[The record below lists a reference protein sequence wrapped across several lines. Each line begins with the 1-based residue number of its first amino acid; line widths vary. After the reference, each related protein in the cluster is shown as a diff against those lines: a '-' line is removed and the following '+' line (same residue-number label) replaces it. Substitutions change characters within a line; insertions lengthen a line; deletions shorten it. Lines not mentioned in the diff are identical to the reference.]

1 MAEPKSPF
9 DKTCSNSWS
18 FSSIIGDEGADRS
31 LENDLDDH
39 NDDELQLQWAAIERL
54 PTRRRLRL
62 YLFKLPEGDH
72 GSMRVVDVTQLEAVE
87 RHLFI
92 ENLVKNVEKDNKRL
106 LKKFR
111 ERIRRVGV
119 KLPTIAIRYKNL
131 SVDARC
137 EVVDGKPHP
146 TLWNSLKG
154 TFKGLTKGC
163 GIKSREVEVS
173 ILKDVSG
180 ILKPARMT
188 LLLGPPRSGKT
199 TLLSSL
205 TGKAIPPLKITGN
218 ITYNGFKLEDFVPE
232 KTAAYISQHDLH
244 ISQMTV
250 RETLDFAARC
260 QGVGDREDLIR
271 KVARREKQAGIIPDP
286 VIDTYMKGISIAGL
300 QTSLQTDYILKI
312 LGLDICSETKV
323 GDKMRRGISG
333 GQKRRLTTGEM
344 MVGPTRALF
353 MDEISN
359 GLDSSTTFQIIS
371 CIQQLVHIMEATSL
385 ISLHQPAAETFNLF
399 DDIILMSEG
408 KIIYH
413 GPRDR
418 VLHFF
423 QDCGFICP
431 KRKGIADFL
440 QEVISEKDQAQY
452 WSNTSIPYRYVTTDQ
467 FLEKFKFSRTG
478 EKLEEELLEL
488 STKSQDT
495 EIDIAFAAIYLKRWE
510 LFKTCMAREFL
521 LMKRDKFVYIA
532 KIVQIMIVAIITMT
546 VFLRMQVTIDL
557 EHSSYY
563 VSSFYYT
570 ITRIMANGIEELY
583 LSIVRLPV
591 FYKQRDLY
599 PAWAY
604 TIPIS
609 LLKIPLSLVESFI
622 WTALT
627 YYVIGY
633 APELQR
639 FFCQFLLLFILH
651 QTSISL
657 FRFLASITG
666 TAHTSSLLGNL
677 ALVISFMFGGFILPK
692 YSFPFWLRWAFW
704 FSPAT
709 YAQIALSLN
718 EFQAPRWQ
726 KLSSENMTL
735 GHQILKSQGLDFK
748 KNFYWLSIGALFGFT
763 LLLNIGIALALT
775 YSNNPR
781 NSKATISKQQPSVQ
795 KSREVERKTSAGH
808 IQTNEQIQGEK
819 NNNDMH
825 EGRMVIPFKQLTMTF
840 KNVQYFIDTPK
851 EMRDRGFGP
860 KRLQLLQDITGA
872 FRPGVLTALMGVSGA
887 GKTTLMDVLCGR
899 KTGGIIEGEIRIG
912 GYPKI
917 QETFARISG
926 YCEQND
932 IHSPQITIKESL
944 MFSASLRL
952 PPNVDRQTRAVNL
965 SCNSQDFVDAVLETV
980 ELDGLRDALVG
991 MPGING
997 LSTEQRKRLTIAV
1010 ELVANPSILFMD
1022 EPTSGV
1028 DARSAAII
1036 MRAVKNIAEMGRTVI
1051 CTIHQPSIDIFES
1064 FDEVCLMKRGGQV
1077 IYFGA
1082 LSKNSK
1088 NLIEYFERIPGIPK
1102 IKDNY
1107 NPATWMLEV
1116 TSTVT
1121 EENLGIDFVQLYK
1134 ESTLDIEEMVT
1145 NLSIP
1150 PTGSS
1155 DLYFSTRFPQNRWC
1169 QFKACFWKLSLSYW
1183 RSPAYN
1189 FVRLMFTTIVS
1200 VFFSVLFWQKGRNLH
1215 NERDIFSIMGSMYL
1229 ATVFLGIMNSVTV
1242 LPIIAR
1248 EREVLYRER
1257 FAGMYSCKAYAFAQ
1271 VVVEIPCT
1279 FTLAAIY
1286 VISTYTTIGYYWS
1299 VYKII
1304 WYFYTIFCALLYFNY
1319 MGMLIM
1325 SLSRSTQVASVL
1337 LAACYTMLNL
1347 FSGFLMPKPH
1357 IPKWW
1362 IWLYWICPTS
1372 WTLNGLL
1379 TSQYGDVT
1387 TEIIAF
1393 GETKTVTKFLTQHYG
1408 FHPNQSRLVALVIAC
1423 FPLIFASLFFY
1434 YVGKLNF
1441 QRR

>member
-1 MAEPKSPF
+1 
-9 DKTCSNSWS
+9 
-18 FSSIIGDEGADRS
+18 
-31 LENDLDDH
+31 
-39 NDDELQLQWAAIERL
+39 
-54 PTRRRLRL
+54 
-62 YLFKLPEGDH
+62 
-72 GSMRVVDVTQLEAVE
+72 
-87 RHLFI
+87 
-92 ENLVKNVEKDNKRL
+92 
-106 LKKFR
+106 
-111 ERIRRVGV
+111 
-119 KLPTIAIRYKNL
+119 
-131 SVDARC
+131 
-137 EVVDGKPHP
+137 
-146 TLWNSLKG
+146 
-154 TFKGLTKGC
+154 
-163 GIKSREVEVS
+163 
-173 ILKDVSG
+173 
-180 ILKPARMT
+180 MT
-188 LLLGPPRSGKT
+188 LLLGPPGSGKT
-199 TLLSSL
+199 TLLL
-205 TGKAIPPLKITGN
+205 ALAGKAIPPLKITGN

-232 KTAAYISQHDLH
+232 KTSAYISQHDLH

-260 QGVGDREDLIR
+260 QGVGDRE
-271 KVARREKQAGIIPDP
+271 
-286 VIDTYMKGISIAGL
+286 GISIAGL

-323 GDKMRRGISG
+323 GDTMRRGISG
-333 GQKRRLTTGEM
+333 
-344 MVGPTRALF
+344 GPTRALF

-385 ISLHQPAAETFNLF
+385 ISLLQPAPETFNLF

-452 WSNTSIPYRYVTTDQ
+452 WSNTSIPYRYVTADQ
-467 FLEKFKFSRTG
+467 FSEKFKFSRTG
-478 EKLEEELLEL
+478 EKLEELLEL

-495 EIDIAFAAIYLKRWE
+495 ENDIAFAAIYLNKWE

-532 KIVQIMIVAIITMT
+532 KIIQIMIVAIITMT
-546 VFLRMQVTIDL
+546 VFLHMQVDL

-570 ITRIMANGIEELY
+570 ITRIMANGIEELS

-591 FYKQRDLY
+591 FYKQRDLLFY

-604 TIPIS
+604 SIPIS

-651 QTSISL
+651 QTSTSI

-735 GHQILKSQGLDFK
+735 GQHILKSQGLDFK
-748 KNFYWLSIGALFGFT
+748 NYFYWLSIGALFGFT

-775 YSNNPR
+775 YSN
-781 NSKATISKQQPSVQ
+781 SK
-795 KSREVERKTSAGH
+795 
-808 IQTNEQIQGEK
+808 
-819 NNNDMH
+819 
-825 EGRMVIPFKQLTMTF
+825 F
-840 KNVQYFIDTPK
+840 
-851 EMRDRGFGP
+851 EMRDRGFGS

-899 KTGGIIEGEIRIG
+899 KTGGMIEGDIRIG

-917 QETFARISG
+917 QETFARVSG

-952 PPNVDRQTRAVNL
+952 PPDVDPQTRAE
-965 SCNSQDFVDAVLETV
+965 FVDAVLETV

-991 MPGING
+991 IPGING

-1028 DARSAAII
+1028 DARSAAIV

-1064 FDEVCLMKRGGQV
+1064 FDEVTY
-1077 IYFGA
+1077 IT
-1082 LSKNSK
+1082 
-1088 NLIEYFERIPGIPK
+1088 IPKIPK

-1116 TSTVT
+1116 TSTTT
-1121 EENLGIDFVQLYK
+1121 EENLGIDFVQIYK
-1134 ESTLDIEEMVT
+1134 ESTLYQDMEEMVK

-1155 DLYFSTRFPQNRWC
+1155 DLHFNTRFPQNKWC

-1189 FVRLMFTTIVS
+1189 FVRLMFMTIVS
-1200 VFFSVLFWQKGRNLH
+1200 VFFMVLFWQKGRDLH

-1286 VISTYTTIGYYWS
+1286 VISTYPTIGYYWS

-1325 SLSRSTQVASVL
+1325 SVSRSTQVASVL
-1337 LAACYTMLNL
+1337 LAACCTMLNL

-1393 GETKTVTKFLTQHYG
+1393 GETKTVTTFLTQHYG
-1408 FHPNQSRLVALVIAC
+1408 FHPNQSHLVAFVIAC
-1423 FPLIFASLFFY
+1423 FPIIFASLFFY

>member
-1 MAEPKSPF
+1 MAEPSSPF
-9 DKTCSNSWS
+9 DKTSSNSWS
-18 FSSIIGDEGADRS
+18 LSSIIGDEGGADTI
-31 LENDLDDH
+31 ENDLGDH
-39 NDDELQLQWAAIERL
+39 NDEELQLQWGAIERL

-62 YLFKLPEGDH
+62 SLLKLPEGEH
-72 GSMRVVDVTQLEAVE
+72 GIMRVVDVTQIEAVE

-92 ENLVKNVEKDNKRL
+92 EKLVKNVEEDNQKL
-106 LKKFR
+106 LKKLR
-111 ERIRRVGV
+111 ERIRRYSMVSSS
-119 KLPTIAIRYKNL
+119 ASFFFDDQAY
-131 SVDARC
+131 
-137 EVVDGKPHP
+137 E
-146 TLWNSLKG
+146 
-154 TFKGLTKGC
+154 GLTRGC
-163 GIKSREVEVS
+163 RINSREAEVS

-188 LLLGPPRSGKT
+188 LLLGPPGSGKT
-199 TLLSSL
+199 TLLL
-205 TGKAIPPLKITGN
+205 ALAGKAIPPL
-218 ITYNGFKLEDFVPE
+218 
-232 KTAAYISQHDLH
+232 
-244 ISQMTV
+244 
-250 RETLDFAARC
+250 
-260 QGVGDREDLIR
+260 
-271 KVARREKQAGIIPDP
+271 
-286 VIDTYMKGISIAGL
+286 KGISIAGL

-323 GDKMRRGISG
+323 GDTMRRGISG

-385 ISLHQPAAETFNLF
+385 ISLLQPAPETFNLF

-452 WSNTSIPYRYVTTDQ
+452 WSNTSIPYRYVTADQ
-467 FLEKFKFSRTG
+467 FSEKFKFSRTG
-478 EKLEEELLEL
+478 EKLEELLEL

-495 EIDIAFAAIYLKRWE
+495 ENDIAFAAIYLNKWE

-532 KIVQIMIVAIITMT
+532 KIIQIMIVAIITMT
-546 VFLRMQVTIDL
+546 VFLHMQVDL

-570 ITRIMANGIEELY
+570 ITRIMANGIEELS

-591 FYKQRDLY
+591 FYKQRDLLFY

-604 TIPIS
+604 SIPIS

-651 QTSISL
+651 QTSTSI

-735 GHQILKSQGLDFK
+735 GQHILKSQGLDFK
-748 KNFYWLSIGALFGFT
+748 NYFYWLSIGALFGFT

-781 NSKATISKQQPSVQ
+781 NSKATISKQQPSLQ
-795 KSREVERKTSAGH
+795 KSREVESKSSAGL
-808 IQTNEQIQGEK
+808 IQTHEQI
-819 NNNDMH
+819 

-851 EMRDRGFGP
+851 EMRDRGFGS

-899 KTGGIIEGEIRIG
+899 KTGGMIEGDIRIG

-917 QETFARISG
+917 QETFARVSG

-952 PPNVDRQTRAVNL
+952 PPDVDPQTRAE
-965 SCNSQDFVDAVLETV
+965 FVDAVLETV

-991 MPGING
+991 IPGING

-1028 DARSAAII
+1028 DARSAAIV

-1064 FDEVCLMKRGGQV
+1064 FDELDKINDDDDHHIFYNHVKIMGMDIDWMASSLYRFLPLHRLLGRPIQLPLVCSCNTPPQRGQDSLGGSGTLVLPAVHEGRSKRDRLDRSRRDQS
-1077 IYFGA
+1077 I
-1082 LSKNSK
+1082 N
-1088 NLIEYFERIPGIPK
+1088 IPSQ
-1102 IKDNY
+1102 N
-1107 NPATWMLEV
+1107 
-1116 TSTVT
+1116 
-1121 EENLGIDFVQLYK
+1121 
-1134 ESTLDIEEMVT
+1134 STL
-1145 NLSIP
+1145 
-1150 PTGSS
+1150 SS
-1155 DLYFSTRFPQNRWC
+1155 KWKDGNCYFI
-1169 QFKACFWKLSLSYW
+1169 LSYD
-1183 RSPAYN
+1183 S
-1189 FVRLMFTTIVS
+1189 
-1200 VFFSVLFWQKGRNLH
+1200 H
-1215 NERDIFSIMGSMYL
+1215 
-1229 ATVFLGIMNSVTV
+1229 
-1242 LPIIAR
+1242 
-1248 EREVLYRER
+1248 
-1257 FAGMYSCKAYAFAQ
+1257 
-1271 VVVEIPCT
+1271 
-1279 FTLAAIY
+1279 
-1286 VISTYTTIGYYWS
+1286 
-1299 VYKII
+1299 
-1304 WYFYTIFCALLYFNY
+1304 
-1319 MGMLIM
+1319 
-1325 SLSRSTQVASVL
+1325 VAS
-1337 LAACYTMLNL
+1337 
-1347 FSGFLMPKPH
+1347 
-1357 IPKWW
+1357 
-1362 IWLYWICPTS
+1362 
-1372 WTLNGLL
+1372 
-1379 TSQYGDVT
+1379 
-1387 TEIIAF
+1387 
-1393 GETKTVTKFLTQHYG
+1393 
-1408 FHPNQSRLVALVIAC
+1408 
-1423 FPLIFASLFFY
+1423 
-1434 YVGKLNF
+1434 
-1441 QRR
+1441 

>member
-1 MAEPKSPF
+1 MLSERSRTTTKEPKKCSKEGKLPSQRVSSYCF
-9 DKTCSNSWS
+9 LRSNVVTSDPTGRESHQRAKSNSDAGGEEACERKADDYLHHERATAFVVASNRSVVTLDPIKKGNVVEGMKPISNEKHTRGRNSTNAS
-18 FSSIIGDEGADRS
+18 FDSFLTIRVEVAERTNDRVEFVEGRPNLCEAHRGADFVQRDRES
-31 LENDLDDH
+31 HDFR
-39 NDDELQLQWAAIERL
+39 QVRRFER
-54 PTRRRLRL
+54 
-62 YLFKLPEGDH
+62 F
-72 GSMRVVDVTQLEAVE
+72 
-87 RHLFI
+87 F
-92 ENLVKNVEKDNKRL
+92 
-106 LKKFR
+106 FFF
-111 ERIRRVGV
+111 
-119 KLPTIAIRYKNL
+119 
-131 SVDARC
+131 
-137 EVVDGKPHP
+137 
-146 TLWNSLKG
+146 W
-154 TFKGLTKGC
+154 
-163 GIKSREVEVS
+163 
-173 ILKDVSG
+173 
-180 ILKPARMT
+180 MT
-188 LLLGPPRSGKT
+188 LLLGPPGSGKT

-205 TGKAIPPLKITGN
+205 AGKAIPPLKITGN

-232 KTAAYISQHDLH
+232 KIAAYINQHDLH

-271 KVARREKQAGIIPDP
+271 EVARREKQAGIIPDP

-323 GDKMRRGISG
+323 GDTMRRGISG
-333 GQKRRLTTGEM
+333 VQKRRLTTGEM

-359 GLDSSTTFQIIS
+359 RLDSSTTFQIIS

-385 ISLHQPAAETFNLF
+385 ISLLQPAAETFNLF

-440 QEVISEKDQAQY
+440 QE
-452 WSNTSIPYRYVTTDQ
+452 
-467 FLEKFKFSRTG
+467 
-478 EKLEEELLEL
+478 
-488 STKSQDT
+488 
-495 EIDIAFAAIYLKRWE
+495 
-510 LFKTCMAREFL
+510 
-521 LMKRDKFVYIA
+521 
-532 KIVQIMIVAIITMT
+532 
-546 VFLRMQVTIDL
+546 
-557 EHSSYY
+557 
-563 VSSFYYT
+563 
-570 ITRIMANGIEELY
+570 
-583 LSIVRLPV
+583 
-591 FYKQRDLY
+591 
-599 PAWAY
+599 
-604 TIPIS
+604 
-609 LLKIPLSLVESFI
+609 
-622 WTALT
+622 
-627 YYVIGY
+627 
-633 APELQR
+633 
-639 FFCQFLLLFILH
+639 
-651 QTSISL
+651 
-657 FRFLASITG
+657 
-666 TAHTSSLLGNL
+666 
-677 ALVISFMFGGFILPK
+677 
-692 YSFPFWLRWAFW
+692 
-704 FSPAT
+704 
-709 YAQIALSLN
+709 
-718 EFQAPRWQ
+718 
-726 KLSSENMTL
+726 LSSENMTL
-735 GHQILKSQGLDFK
+735 GQQILKGQGLDFK
-748 KNFYWLSIGALFGFT
+748 NYFYWLSIGALFGFT
-763 LLLNIGIALALT
+763 LLLNIGIAMALT

-781 NSKATISKQQPSVQ
+781 NSKATISKQQPSLQ
-795 KSREVERKTSAGH
+795 KSGEVESKTCAGH
-808 IQTNEQIQGEK
+808 IQTNEQI
-819 NNNDMH
+819 

-860 KRLQLLQDITGA
+860 KRLQLLQDITGT
-872 FRPGVLTALMGVSGA
+872 FRPGILTALMGVSGA

-899 KTGGIIEGEIRIG
+899 KTDGIIEGDIRIG

-917 QETFARISG
+917 QETFVRISG

-944 MFSASLRL
+944 MFSTSLRL

-965 SCNSQDFVDAVLETV
+965 SCNLQDFVDAVLETV

-991 MPGING
+991 IPGING

-1028 DARSAAII
+1028 DARSAATV

-1088 NLIEYFERIPGIPK
+1088 NLIEYFERIQGIPK
-1102 IKDNY
+1102 IKHNY

-1116 TSTVT
+1116 TSTIT

-1134 ESTLDIEEMVT
+1134 ESTL
-1145 NLSIP
+1145 
-1150 PTGSS
+1150 
-1155 DLYFSTRFPQNRWC
+1155 YQ
-1169 QFKACFWKLSLSYW
+1169 
-1183 RSPAYN
+1183 
-1189 FVRLMFTTIVS
+1189 
-1200 VFFSVLFWQKGRNLH
+1200 H

-1229 ATVFLGIMNSVTV
+1229 ATVILGIMNSVTV

-1279 FTLAAIY
+1279 FTLVAIY
-1286 VISTYTTIGYYWS
+1286 VISTYPTIGYYWS

-1304 WYFYTIFCALLYFNY
+1304 WYFYTMFCALLYFNY
-1319 MGMLIM
+1319 MGMLMM

-1337 LAACYTMLNL
+1337 LAACCTMLNL

-1372 WTLNGLL
+1372 WTLNSLL

-1408 FHPNQSRLVALVIAC
+1408 FHPNQSCLVAFVIAC

>member
-1 MAEPKSPF
+1 MAAEPSSPF
-9 DKTCSNSWS
+9 DKTSSNSWS
-18 FSSIIGDEGADRS
+18 LSSIIGEEGGADTI
-31 LENDLDDH
+31 ENDLGDH
-39 NDDELQLQWAAIERL
+39 NDEELQLQWGAIERL

-62 YLFKLPEGDH
+62 SLLKLPDGEH
-72 GSMRVVDVTQLEAVE
+72 GSMRVVDVTQIEAVE

-92 ENLVKNVEKDNKRL
+92 ENLVKNVEEDNQKL
-106 LKKFR
+106 LKKLR

-137 EVVDGKPHP
+137 EVVDGKPLP
-146 TLWNSLKG
+146 SLWNSLKG
-154 TFKGLTKGC
+154 TFKELTRGC
-163 GIKSREVEVS
+163 RIKSREAEVS
-173 ILKDVSG
+173 ILKEVSG

-188 LLLGPPRSGKT
+188 LLLGPPGSGKT
-199 TLLSSL
+199 TLLL
-205 TGKAIPPLKITGN
+205 ALAGKAIPPLKITGN

-232 KTAAYISQHDLH
+232 KTSAYISQHDLH

-260 QGVGDREDLIR
+260 QGVGDREDIIR
-271 KVARREKQAGIIPDP
+271 EVARREKQAGIIPDP

-323 GDKMRRGISG
+323 GDTMRRGISG

-385 ISLHQPAAETFNLF
+385 ISLLQPAPETFSLF

-452 WSNTSIPYRYVTTDQ
+452 WSNTSIPYRYVTADQ
-467 FLEKFKFSRTG
+467 FSEKFKFSRTG
-478 EKLEEELLEL
+478 KKLEEELLEL

-495 EIDIAFAAIYLKRWE
+495 ENDIAFAAIYLNKWE

-532 KIVQIMIVAIITMT
+532 KIIQIMIVAIITMT
-546 VFLRMQVTIDL
+546 VFLRMQVDL

-570 ITRIMANGIEELY
+570 ITRIMANGIEELS

-591 FYKQRDLY
+591 FYKQRDLLFY

-604 TIPIS
+604 SIPIS

-651 QTSISL
+651 QTSTSV

-735 GHQILKSQGLDFK
+735 GQHILKSQGLDFK
-748 KNFYWLSIGALFGFT
+748 NYFYWLSIGALFGFT

-781 NSKATISKQQPSVQ
+781 NSKATISKQQPSLQ
-795 KSREVERKTSAGH
+795 KSREVESKISAGH
-808 IQTNEQIQGEK
+808 IQTHEQI
-819 NNNDMH
+819 

-851 EMRDRGFGP
+851 EMRDRGFGS
-860 KRLQLLQDITGA
+860 KKLQLLQDITGA

-899 KTGGIIEGEIRIG
+899 KTGGIIEGDIRIG
-912 GYPKI
+912 GFPKI

-952 PPNVDRQTRAVNL
+952 PPNVDPQTRAE
-965 SCNSQDFVDAVLETV
+965 FVDAVLETV

-991 MPGING
+991 IPGING

-1028 DARSAAII
+1028 DARSAAIV

-1088 NLIEYFERIPGIPK
+1088 NLIEYFERITGIPK

-1116 TSTVT
+1116 TSTAT
-1121 EENLGIDFVQLYK
+1121 EENLGIDFVQIYK
-1134 ESTLDIEEMVT
+1134 ESTLYQFLPLHRLLGRLIQTPLVCSRNTPPQRGQDSLGRTLV
-1145 NLSIP
+1145 LSAIHE
-1150 PTGSS
+1150 GRSKR
-1155 DLYFSTRFPQNRWC
+1155 DCGLRKFG
-1169 QFKACFWKLSLSYW
+1169 LGLHSL
-1183 RSPAYN
+1183 
-1189 FVRLMFTTIVS
+1189 
-1200 VFFSVLFWQKGRNLH
+1200 
-1215 NERDIFSIMGSMYL
+1215 
-1229 ATVFLGIMNSVTV
+1229 FL
-1242 LPIIAR
+1242 
-1248 EREVLYRER
+1248 
-1257 FAGMYSCKAYAFAQ
+1257 
-1271 VVVEIPCT
+1271 
-1279 FTLAAIY
+1279 
-1286 VISTYTTIGYYWS
+1286 
-1299 VYKII
+1299 
-1304 WYFYTIFCALLYFNY
+1304 
-1319 MGMLIM
+1319 
-1325 SLSRSTQVASVL
+1325 
-1337 LAACYTMLNL
+1337 
-1347 FSGFLMPKPH
+1347 
-1357 IPKWW
+1357 
-1362 IWLYWICPTS
+1362 
-1372 WTLNGLL
+1372 
-1379 TSQYGDVT
+1379 
-1387 TEIIAF
+1387 F
-1393 GETKTVTKFLTQHYG
+1393 GEGVLTE
-1408 FHPNQSRLVALVIAC
+1408 
-1423 FPLIFASLFFY
+1423 
-1434 YVGKLNF
+1434 
-1441 QRR
+1441 

>member
-62 YLFKLPEGDH
+62 SLFKLPEGDH

-111 ERIRRVGV
+111 ERIRR
-119 KLPTIAIRYKNL
+119 Y
-131 SVDARC
+131 SVVSSSASFFFFTDQAY
-137 EVVDGKPHP
+137 E
-146 TLWNSLKG
+146 
-154 TFKGLTKGC
+154 GLTRGC

-188 LLLGPPRSGKT
+188 LLLGPPGSGKT

-205 TGKAIPPLKITGN
+205 AGKAIPPLKITGN
-218 ITYNGFKLEDFVPE
+218 ITYNGFKLEDIVPE
-232 KTAAYISQHDLH
+232 KIAAYISQHDLH

-271 KVARREKQAGIIPDP
+271 EVARREKQAGIIPDP

-323 GDKMRRGISG
+323 GDTMRRGISG

-385 ISLHQPAAETFNLF
+385 ISLLQPAAETFNLF

-452 WSNTSIPYRYVTTDQ
+452 WSNTSIPYRYVTADQ
-467 FLEKFKFSRTG
+467 FSEKFKFSRTG
-478 EKLEEELLEL
+478 EKPEEELLEL

-495 EIDIAFAAIYLKRWE
+495 EIDIAFAAIYLKKWE

-546 VFLRMQVTIDL
+546 VFLRMQVTINL

-591 FYKQRDLY
+591 FYKQRDLLFY

-651 QTSISL
+651 QTSTSL

-692 YSFPFWLRWAFW
+692 YSFPFWLRWAFL
-704 FSPAT
+704 FSPPT

-735 GHQILKSQGLDFK
+735 GQQILKSQGLDFK
-748 KNFYWLSIGALFGFT
+748 NYFYWLSIGALFGFT

-781 NSKATISKQQPSVQ
+781 NSKATISKQQPSLQ
-795 KSREVERKTSAGH
+795 KSGEVESKTCGGH
-808 IQTNEQIQGEK
+808 IQTNEQI
-819 NNNDMH
+819 

-872 FRPGVLTALMGVSGA
+872 FRLGVLTALMGVSGA

-899 KTGGIIEGEIRIG
+899 KTGGIIEGDIRIG

-952 PPNVDRQTRAVNL
+952 PPNVDRQTRA
-965 SCNSQDFVDAVLETV
+965 DFVDAVLETV

-991 MPGING
+991 IPGING

-1028 DARSAAII
+1028 DARSAAIV

-1064 FDEVCLMKRGGQV
+1064 FDELRKADVYVQPNVGSTPIHVVDVNDQE
-1077 IYFGA
+1077 I
-1082 LSKNSK
+1082 
-1088 NLIEYFERIPGIPK
+1088 
-1102 IKDNY
+1102 DN
-1107 NPATWMLEV
+1107 V
-1116 TSTVT
+1116 G
-1121 EENLGIDFVQLYK
+1121 ENI
-1134 ESTLDIEEMVT
+1134 
-1145 NLSIP
+1145 
-1150 PTGSS
+1150 GSREIGNVS
-1155 DLYFSTRFPQNRWC
+1155 DLNLQGLVDNFGTGLNVPILLGLPRLQGVSDGGGRDLAPMHVI
-1169 QFKACFWKLSLSYW
+1169 SYVPVELAPKGIHVNLNEANVGVCDVNKVDVFD
-1183 RSPAYN
+1183 SSYG
-1189 FVRLMFTTIVS
+1189 LMFYSSGSALVEPVVMPINVDVANMPLLNIPISLISKDALFAQLDLNTNGTNVDHSDWLEGSISSLCGDDGEELDELVNEMYGLNVGYFLPKAFS
-1200 VFFSVLFWQKGRNLH
+1200 CNGGKSVLGFGYYCPLGLGLS
-1215 NERDIFSIMGSMYL
+1215 FSIYL
-1229 ATVFLGIMNSVTV
+1229 GGVF
-1242 LPIIAR
+1242 
-1248 EREVLYRER
+1248 
-1257 FAGMYSCKAYAFAQ
+1257 SCGCWGC
-1271 VVVEIPCT
+1271 VP
-1279 FTLAAIY
+1279 L
-1286 VISTYTTIGYYWS
+1286 
-1299 VYKII
+1299 
-1304 WYFYTIFCALLYFNY
+1304 
-1319 MGMLIM
+1319 
-1325 SLSRSTQVASVL
+1325 
-1337 LAACYTMLNL
+1337 
-1347 FSGFLMPKPH
+1347 
-1357 IPKWW
+1357 
-1362 IWLYWICPTS
+1362 
-1372 WTLNGLL
+1372 
-1379 TSQYGDVT
+1379 
-1387 TEIIAF
+1387 IAF
-1393 GETKTVTKFLTQHYG
+1393 LAG
-1408 FHPNQSRLVALVIAC
+1408 FMFTSLVGILHGRI
-1423 FPLIFASLFFY
+1423 ISL
-1434 YVGKLNF
+1434 
-1441 QRR
+1441 

>member
-1 MAEPKSPF
+1 
-9 DKTCSNSWS
+9 
-18 FSSIIGDEGADRS
+18 
-31 LENDLDDH
+31 
-39 NDDELQLQWAAIERL
+39 
-54 PTRRRLRL
+54 
-62 YLFKLPEGDH
+62 
-72 GSMRVVDVTQLEAVE
+72 
-87 RHLFI
+87 
-92 ENLVKNVEKDNKRL
+92 
-106 LKKFR
+106 
-111 ERIRRVGV
+111 
-119 KLPTIAIRYKNL
+119 
-131 SVDARC
+131 
-137 EVVDGKPHP
+137 
-146 TLWNSLKG
+146 
-154 TFKGLTKGC
+154 
-163 GIKSREVEVS
+163 
-173 ILKDVSG
+173 
-180 ILKPARMT
+180 
-188 LLLGPPRSGKT
+188 
-199 TLLSSL
+199 
-205 TGKAIPPLKITGN
+205 
-218 ITYNGFKLEDFVPE
+218 
-232 KTAAYISQHDLH
+232 
-244 ISQMTV
+244 
-250 RETLDFAARC
+250 
-260 QGVGDREDLIR
+260 
-271 KVARREKQAGIIPDP
+271 
-286 VIDTYMKGISIAGL
+286 
-300 QTSLQTDYILKI
+300 
-312 LGLDICSETKV
+312 
-323 GDKMRRGISG
+323 
-333 GQKRRLTTGEM
+333 
-344 MVGPTRALF
+344 
-353 MDEISN
+353 
-359 GLDSSTTFQIIS
+359 
-371 CIQQLVHIMEATSL
+371 
-385 ISLHQPAAETFNLF
+385 
-399 DDIILMSEG
+399 
-408 KIIYH
+408 
-413 GPRDR
+413 
-418 VLHFF
+418 
-423 QDCGFICP
+423 
-431 KRKGIADFL
+431 
-440 QEVISEKDQAQY
+440 
-452 WSNTSIPYRYVTTDQ
+452 
-467 FLEKFKFSRTG
+467 
-478 EKLEEELLEL
+478 
-488 STKSQDT
+488 
-495 EIDIAFAAIYLKRWE
+495 
-510 LFKTCMAREFL
+510 
-521 LMKRDKFVYIA
+521 
-532 KIVQIMIVAIITMT
+532 MIVAIITMT

-622 WTALT
+622 WTTLT

-657 FRFLASITG
+657 FRFLASITR

-735 GHQILKSQGLDFK
+735 GQQILKSQGLDLK

-808 IQTNEQIQGEK
+808 IQTNEQIQG
-819 NNNDMH
+819 
-825 EGRMVIPFKQLTMTF
+825 RMVIPFKQLTMTF

-851 EMRDRGFGP
+851 EMRDQGFGP
-860 KRLQLLQDITGA
+860 KKLQLLQDITGT

-899 KTGGIIEGEIRIG
+899 KTGGIIEGDIRIG

-952 PPNVDRQTRAVNL
+952 PPNVDRQTRA
-965 SCNSQDFVDAVLETV
+965 DFVDDVLETV

-1010 ELVANPSILFMD
+1010 ELVANPSICSWM
-1022 EPTSGV
+1022 SQ
-1028 DARSAAII
+1028 
-1036 MRAVKNIAEMGRTVI
+1036 
-1051 CTIHQPSIDIFES
+1051 HQ
-1064 FDEVCLMKRGGQV
+1064 VCLMKRGGQV

-1116 TSTVT
+1116 TSTAI

-1134 ESTLDIEEMVT
+1134 DSTL
-1145 NLSIP
+1145 
-1150 PTGSS
+1150 
-1155 DLYFSTRFPQNRWC
+1155 YQ
-1169 QFKACFWKLSLSYW
+1169 
-1183 RSPAYN
+1183 
-1189 FVRLMFTTIVS
+1189 
-1200 VFFSVLFWQKGRNLH
+1200 H

-1408 FHPNQSRLVALVIAC
+1408 FHPNQSRLVAFVIAC